1 MFKHIVGQ
9 AIYQM
14 IVLNFLIF
22 YGENFI
28 PEFPDAL
35 DKEILKDKNPL
46 TFKYHYSNGEKFIR
60 SGRHIFI
67 EDPDQ
72 EDYKSIEKVAIKN
85 NSKLNFFC

>member
-9 AIYQM
+9 AIYQLV
-14 IVLNFLIF
+14 VLNILIF

-35 DKEILKDKNPL
+35 DKEILKDNKPL
-46 TFKYHYSNGEKFIR
+46 TYKYRDLKEQKFIR
-60 SGRHIFI
+60 SGRYIFV

-72 EDYKSIEKVAIKN
+72 EDYKSIEKVIN
-85 NSKLNFFC
+85 Y